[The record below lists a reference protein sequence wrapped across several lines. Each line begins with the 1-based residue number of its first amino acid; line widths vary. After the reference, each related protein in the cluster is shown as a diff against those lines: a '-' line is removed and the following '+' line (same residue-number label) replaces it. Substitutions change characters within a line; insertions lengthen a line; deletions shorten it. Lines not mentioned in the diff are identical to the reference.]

1 MNPTKMLKP
10 LPALAIALFLAA
22 GEVPEAQAQGAP
34 ECSCVAMRNVK
45 NRLCSV
51 RAAQREFSRLMTK
64 FVSAEKADGKPILL
78 EDENKQKIKDCV
90 QDALNTMTDREAQN
104 ASGETDKNC
113 KITVKKVNPR
123 HNASQCIEAIVRRH
137 EEHHRAEC
145 LMREEDKWW
154 KVWLEDAP
162 AKSAMISTMYRMS
175 AVDYMAEENT
185 AYFQE
190 EKELTETLRRL
201 LKTCNDAYKVVEIE
215 GDDHVPGKKT
225 GDKYHLDPSVNPCPA
240 PGPRTWGQCS
250 Y

>member
-1 MNPTKMLKP
+1 M
-10 LPALAIALFLAA
+10 A
-22 GEVPEAQAQGAP
+22 
-34 ECSCVAMRNVK
+34 
-45 NRLCSV
+45 
-51 RAAQREFSRLMTK
+51 K

-78 EDENKQKIKDCV
+78 ESENKTKIKDCV
-90 QDALNTMTDREAQN
+90 QDAVNAVTDREAQN
-104 ASGETDKNC
+104 ADGVTGPTCE
-113 KITVKKVNPR
+113 ITVEKVNPR
-123 HNASQCIEAIVRRH
+123 HIPSKCIEAIVRRH

-154 KVWLEDAP
+154 KVWLEGAP
-162 AKSAMISTMYRMS
+162 AKSALIDTKFRMS

-201 LKTCNDAYKVVEIE
+201 LKTCKDADKVVEIE
-215 GDDHVPGKKT
+215 GDDHVPGKKA

-240 PGPRTWGQCS
+240 APKTYGKCP